1 MALEKITHTKKIA
14 ELQKVYVD
22 FIKLGQIRN
31 SDISFSELFMQDH
44 LGWDIYI
51 KYYFLIQGFNRN
63 LFALTA
69 FYKRKRNAKIKYP
82 KDYESKLLSIRK
94 KALVKWESA
103 PSIPILSHGM
113 LEKPSELMIDLSWYD
128 IETYKMILGMEIEQS
143 RNSEDIRLKDIIFD
157 FSKLLYIN
165 SELKVM
171 ISFPWQHQVDSLV
184 KTMKEIVSKVS
195 TTDDDY
201 YLIINISE
209 DKKRGKV
216 RDRQLIDYK
225 ITGYILSNKN
235 EIQSLEEYPY
245 TCLWKKQ

>member
-1 MALEKITHTKKIA
+1 MTPEKITHNKKIG
-14 ELQKVYVD
+14 ELQEIYKD

-44 LGWDIYI
+44 LGWDTYI
-51 KYYFLIQGFNRN
+51 KYYFLTQGLNKN

-69 FYKRKRNAKIKYP
+69 FYTRKHNAKIKYP
-82 KDYESKLLSIRK
+82 KNYECNLLSIRQT
-94 KALVKWESA
+94 ALVQWESA

-113 LEKPSELMIDLSWYD
+113 LEKPSELMLDLSWYD
-128 IETYKMILGMEIEQS
+128 IKTYKMILGVEIEQS

-157 FSKLLYIN
+157 FSKLLYVN

-171 ISFPWQHQVDSLV
+171 ISFPWQQQTDYLV
-184 KTMKEIVSKVS
+184 KTMNEIVSKVS
-195 TTDDDY
+195 TIDDDC

-209 DKKRGKV
+209 DKNRGKV
-216 RDRQLIDYK
+216 RNRQLIDYE
-225 ITGYILSNKN
+225 IAGYILSNKN
-235 EIQSLEEYPY
+235 EIQTLEKCLY